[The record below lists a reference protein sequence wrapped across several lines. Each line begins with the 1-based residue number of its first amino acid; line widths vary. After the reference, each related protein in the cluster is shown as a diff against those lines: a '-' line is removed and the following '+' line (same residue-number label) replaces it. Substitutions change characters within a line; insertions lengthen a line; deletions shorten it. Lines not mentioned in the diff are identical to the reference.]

1 MDAPDVV
8 DGMQA
13 DWRSLQPG
21 LDVTSM
27 GVIHRIL
34 RASRFILEQSDAFL
48 AGYGLTRGE
57 LDVLSALRRSPT
69 PLTPTELA
77 GTLLVPPSAVTM
89 RLKALEKRDLL
100 DRFPNPS
107 DRRSLL
113 AQLTT
118 EGADLVDEVIPA
130 QLTLEDSL
138 LERMKAEDVE
148 QLADR
153 LRSLVGRWEQERP
166 PPNTRP

>member
-1 MDAPDVV
+1 VDASDVV

-57 LDVLSALRRSPT
+57 LDVLSAMRRSPT

-77 GTLLVPPSAVTM
+77 GMLLVPPSAITM

-107 DRRSLL
+107 D
-113 AQLTT
+113 A
-118 EGADLVDEVIPA
+118 VIPA

-138 LERMKAEDVE
+138 LERVKAEDVE

-166 PPNTRP
+166 PPNTRPG

>member
-1 MDAPDVV
+1 
-8 DGMQA
+8 
-13 DWRSLQPG
+13 
-21 LDVTSM
+21 
-27 GVIHRIL
+27 
-34 RASRFILEQSDAFL
+34 
-48 AGYGLTRGE
+48 
-57 LDVLSALRRSPT
+57 
-69 PLTPTELA
+69 
-77 GTLLVPPSAVTM
+77 M

-166 PPNTRP
+166 PPNARP